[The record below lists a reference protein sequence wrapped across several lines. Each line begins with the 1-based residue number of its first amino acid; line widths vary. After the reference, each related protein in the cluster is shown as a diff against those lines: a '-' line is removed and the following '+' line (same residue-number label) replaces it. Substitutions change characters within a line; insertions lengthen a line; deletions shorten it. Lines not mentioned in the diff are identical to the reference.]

1 MIQNINHI
9 GIAVK
14 DLDASIALF
23 SKIFNTD
30 KFHREIV
37 EEQMV
42 AIASFKVGE
51 VILELTAP
59 TSEEST
65 IHKFIEKRGEGIH
78 HIAFASDAIEEDLAR
93 LKSENVNLINETPR
107 NGAHD
112 MLIAFLHPKSTNGVL
127 MELCQPKAAKY
138 G

>member
-78 HIAFASDAIEEDLAR
+78 HIAFASDEIEEDLAR

-107 NGAHD
+107 NGAQD

-127 MELCQPKAAKY
+127 MELCQPKAD
-138 G
+138 